1 MSYEKL
7 NAKILE
13 MQDEIIAAIQ
23 QNVQI
28 DSIKAEPE
36 EDAPYGRGAK
46 EALDDALALG
56 ERLGLRTGCVG
67 NRVGW
72 VEIGEGEEMVGVLGH
87 LDVVPLGEGWIYP
100 PFGGEIHDGIMY
112 GRGVLDDKGPTIGA
126 ILALKA
132 IKDLGLHLDRRIRV
146 MFGTDEENGSSCVK
160 YYIENGEELPAIGF
174 TPDAEY
180 PMIFFEKGTSNF
192 TLGKK
197 NAEAGKVPVVSF
209 KGGVAANV
217 VTPKCTLVVEG
228 DIAVA
233 EAEGVTVTKEDG
245 KTIVEAIGNGAHGS
259 TPHLGINAAERLLEA
274 VKENDFG
281 GDFQNMVNFIREE
294 LNGETNGAHMGIHY
308 QDDETGETT
317 VNLGVLNYDGNEMS
331 LTLDIRYPKN
341 APADDVNAKVAA
353 AAARQ
358 GLDILKQGSVPY
370 LYVPQDSE
378 LVQKLMKVYQDET
391 GRTEKPLAIGGG
403 TYAKAFKNMVAFGP
417 VFPGDPDCVHQ
428 PNECIEVAKLIQSI
442 QIGAAAMYELAQK

>member
-23 QNVQI
+23 QNIRI
-28 DSIKAEPE
+28 DSIKSTPE
-36 EDAPYGRGAK
+36 EGAPYGRGAR
-46 EALDDALALG
+46 EALDDAIALG
-56 ERLGLRTGCVG
+56 ERLGLRTGNVG

-100 PFGGEIHDGIMY
+100 AFGGEIHDGKLY

-126 ILALKA
+126 ICALKA
-132 IKDLGLHLDRRIRV
+132 IKDLGLSLDRRIRV

-180 PMIFFEKGTSNF
+180 PMIFFEKGTSSF

-197 NAEAGKVPVVSF
+197 NVEAGEIKVVSF
-209 KGGVAANV
+209 TGGVAANV
-217 VTPKCTLVVEG
+217 VTPKCTLVAEG
-228 DIAVA
+228 DLKVT
-233 EAEGVTVTKEDG
+233 EGEGITVTREG
-245 KTIVEAIGNGAHGS
+245 GRTIVEAIGNGAHGS
-259 TPHLGINAAERLLEA
+259 TPHLGINAAEKLLEA
-274 VKENDFG
+274 VKDNHFG
-281 GDFQNMVNFIREE
+281 GDFQNFVNFIREE
-294 LNGETNGAHMGIHY
+294 LNGETNGAHMGICY
-308 QDDETGETT
+308 QDEETGETT

-341 APADDVNAKVAA
+341 APAEDVNAKVAE

-358 GLDILKQGSVPY
+358 GLDVLHQSSVPF

-378 LVQKLMKVYQDET
+378 LVQKLMKVYQEET
-391 GRTEKPLAIGGG
+391 GRDEKPLAIGGG

-417 VFPGDPDCVHQ
+417 MFLGDPDCIHQ
-428 PNECIEVAKLIQSI
+428 PNECADIDKLMLSI
-442 QIGAAAMYELAQK
+442 QITAAAMYELAQK